1 MNIVASGVYENHKYK
16 VIELRQ
22 DTYRWRCGYVEIKK
36 NSPFFEKDYAQIPI
50 ECHGDLTY
58 SGYRFEDED
67 DDCYYIGFD
76 TGHFYSNYFE
86 HDTDFCIDECKSIIE
101 QLLALENGGLN

>member
-36 NSPFFEKDYAQIPI
+36 NSPFF
-50 ECHGDLTY
+50 
-58 SGYRFEDED
+58 
-67 DDCYYIGFD
+67 
-76 TGHFYSNYFE
+76 
-86 HDTDFCIDECKSIIE
+86 
-101 QLLALENGGLN
+101 